1 MARRIDPATVQ
12 RILDAADIVE
22 VVSDFVSLR
31 KRGANYIGLCPFHN
45 ERTPSFSVNRAR
57 GICKC
62 FSCGKGGSPVH
73 FIMELEQLTY
83 PEALRYLAKK
93 YNIEIPDRE
102 ESAEERAARTE
113 RQSLFAVNEFAASY
127 FHKNLLET
135 DQGRNVGLAYFRE
148 RGINDQM
155 VDKFGLGYALD
166 RGDDFMQSAL
176 KGGYEEENLLKTGL
190 LGRSDR
196 GLYDR
201 FRGRVIY
208 PVYTVSGRVVA
219 FGGRTLRSDKQTS
232 KYVNS
237 PESSIYSKS
246 NELYGLFQAKSAIGK
261 ADMCILVE
269 GYMDV
274 ISMHQIGICNVVAS
288 SGTSL
293 TEGQIRLIRRFT
305 KKVTL
310 IYDSDAAGIK
320 ASLRGSRLLLA
331 EGMEIKVLQLPD
343 GEDPD
348 SYAQSHTME
357 EVNDYIR
364 AHQEDFILF
373 MCRILLAGAANDPM
387 KRAEVINE
395 ILDVIAVIPDQITR
409 TVYVGECA
417 RIFGIKETTLSLQLG
432 NKITR
437 RLEDLSEKKLRGDNS
452 SRFEASLQP
461 DRKQTEG
468 QATSV
473 ETTRPSPTTSS
484 PSAGKSSQIPR
495 ARPAETALEKSSPQ
509 SRPPF
514 VGTGSQLNSSGAQQP
529 LPSADESA
537 KEREKARFLYRFEQ
551 PLASFLI
558 RFGLTSIAVEDEES
572 GDVREVTVSE
582 IIDAE
587 MKRLEI
593 GWTNGL
599 FTRIARE
606 TAEMR
611 DSWTEEYAVAS
622 QNLARKKESAI
633 AKGIDE
639 IRSKASS
646 VEEINRLERELRD
659 KAELDF
665 AVKLVNFAADYT
677 RRRFASHEDDSIRNF
692 ATKILCSP
700 RKLSKVHTR
709 SGHVA
714 SEEERLG
721 ELLGQYIYALKD
733 AHLAYRL
740 NSLRSQLAGMVKADT
755 TQVDKAGRENGMNRA
770 VELMKQISRLT
781 GLRKE
786 LAKFLGERTITAL

>member
-1 MARRIDPATVQ
+1 MARRIDPSTVQ

-22 VVSDFVSLR
+22 VVGDFVSLR

-62 FSCGKGGSPVH
+62 FSCGKGGSPLH
-73 FIMELEQLTY
+73 FIMELEQLSY
-83 PEALRYLAKK
+83 PEALRYLARK
-93 YNIEIPDRE
+93 YNIEIPEHD

-135 DQGRNVGLAYFRE
+135 AQGRNIGLAYFRE
-148 RGINDQM
+148 RGINDLM
-155 VDKFGLGYALD
+155 VEKFALGYAMD

-176 KGGYEEENLLKTGL
+176 KAGYEEENLLKTGL
-190 LGRSDR
+190 LGKSDR

-208 PVYTVSGRVVA
+208 PVHTVSGRVVA
-219 FGGRTLRSDKQTS
+219 FGGRTLRADRQTA

-246 NELYGLFQAKSAIGK
+246 NELYGLYQAKAAIGK

-305 KKVTL
+305 RKVTL

-331 EGMEIKVLQLPD
+331 EGMEIKVLQLPE

-357 EVNDYIR
+357 EVTAYIA

-373 MCRILLAGAANDPM
+373 MCRILLSGASGDPM

-432 NKITR
+432 NKITK
-437 RLEDLSEKKLRGDNS
+437 RLEDLSGKNFRRENS
-452 SRFEASLQP
+452 ARLEASLSNEKKVATQGDTAFAP
-461 DRKQTEG
+461 GTNQDLSSASGSNRAQDAPGYRQKAALAEG
-468 QATSV
+468 AGQSM
-473 ETTRPSPTTSS
+473 E
-484 PSAGKSSQIPR
+484 SAGNNYEEVRGEDRDSFPGS
-495 ARPAETALEKSSPQ
+495 AE
-509 SRPPF
+509 
-514 VGTGSQLNSSGAQQP
+514 
-529 LPSADESA
+529 DE
-537 KEREKARFLYRFEQ
+537 EKARFLYRFEL
-551 PLASFLI
+551 PLASFLV

-572 GDVREVTVSE
+572 GGVKEVTVSA

-587 MKRLEI
+587 MKRLEME
-593 GWTNGL
+593 WTNRL
-599 FTRIARE
+599 FSRIAAE
-606 TAEMR
+606 TASMLG
-611 DSWTEEYAVAS
+611 DWDEEYSAAAAS
-622 QNLARKKESAI
+622 FARQKEEYMAR
-633 AKGIDE
+633 GIDE
-639 IRSKASS
+639 IRSKAVT

-659 KAELDF
+659 KSEFDYN
-665 AVKLVNFAADYT
+665 VKLVSFASDYT
-677 RRRFASHEDDSIRNF
+677 RRRFASHEDDRIRNF

-700 RKLSKVHTR
+700 RKLSKVHMR
-709 SGHVA
+709 NGHVA

-733 AHLAYRL
+733 AHLAFSL
-740 NSLRSQLAGMVKADT
+740 NGLRSQLSVMMKADT
-755 TQVDKAGRENGMNRA
+755 AQMDRFVRDGEMNKAVA
-770 VELMKQISRLT
+770 LMKEISELT
-781 GLRKE
+781 VLRKE